1 MFILQQNKK
10 NANNKMWRSNK
21 ASSVSVKYSEE
32 NSILGEVS
40 YYYLFNLNFN
50 LIATQVGGV
59 GKVLISVWL
68 GGEGGG
74 GERLFEAEHLLT
86 FSAFRMGTYLWWA
99 LMRGWALIQ
108 INTVQPE
115 ELILYSAT
123 PLNRDTKGAI

>member
-40 YYYLFNLNFN
+40 YYYLFTLNFN

-99 LMRGWALIQ
+99 LMRGWVLIQ
-108 INTVQPE
+108 VNTVQPE

>member
-1 MFILQQNKK
+1 
-10 NANNKMWRSNK
+10 MWRSNK

-74 GERLFEAEHLLT
+74 GERLFEAGHLLT